1 MVVLNL
7 VIILLRVSVLKLT
20 TYPRALRRVTRGVYV
35 NDIRISIRSALLRS
49 LFCRGGFPGPIQPR
63 LVVEYSDGMRIL
75 VESERDLALAAEFI
89 RLKRR
94 LEREGGAQ

>member
-1 MVVLNL
+1 M
-7 VIILLRVSVLKLT
+7 ST
-20 TYPRALRRVTRGVYV
+20 TSKYPYASRCSEVYFAEV
-35 NDIRISIRSALLRS
+35 D
-49 LFCRGGFPGPIQPR
+49 FPGPIQPR

-75 VESERDLALAAEFI
+75 VESERDLALVAEFI